1 MALAASAVLIGSL
14 AFSGTAS
21 AVSARNVYGT
31 AAGGSGLYYW
41 PSVTNTPVTG
51 ITVTGGGPVSIAVTT
66 NGAKGYLPLNTGS
79 VTPFN
84 TSTNTVGTSFF
95 ASSGLTDVAIS
106 PDGTKAYVG
115 NGSFNTIKVI
125 DTATDAVSTIP
136 VDVTPDRLALS
147 PDGTKLYMVNRGVT
161 PNVTIRSASSGAQ
174 IGDAISLGDFNT
186 FPEAV
191 AVTPDGNKLYIAST
205 TSTGAGKVSV
215 VDLTATPSPTVSTVS
230 GITGNPAGIAATP
243 DGSEVWTANNGGNS
257 ATVIRTSDD
266 TIVGSPIDLSADG
279 LNPNDIAITPDGK
292 HVYVSN
298 SNAGSAGA
306 PLTFSYI
313 DTATKTKGTPVQI
326 GTFPGPSP
334 NGVAIVPDQPPVAD
348 FNVTPGHAG
357 ASTDFDASA
366 STDPDGT
373 VASYHWDFGDSTS
386 ATTSTPTTSHTY
398 AANGNYDAIL
408 TVTDNEGCST
418 DLIYTG
424 HTASCN
430 GSGVAQKT
438 VPVVV
443 AGPPPPPTV
452 TGTTPASGA
461 NNNHPKIIGTAEA
474 GSTVKLFTD
483 AACTQPSGGVATDT
497 NTAVAFLSPGLA
509 VTLADNSTTTFYAA
523 ATNGNGTSPCSTTF
537 VTYSEVTPPPSGSGG
552 GSTTPPPA
560 TPVTPKKC
568 KKAKK
573 GSASVA
579 KKKCKK
585 KKR

>member
-14 AFSGTAS
+14 AFAGTAS
-21 AVSARNVYGT
+21 AASARNVYGT

-51 ITVTGGGPVSIAVTT
+51 ITVTGGGPVSIAVTPDGT
-66 NGAKGYLPLNTGS
+66 KGYLPLNTGS

-125 DTATDAVSTIP
+125 DTATDAVSTIT
-136 VDVTPDRLALS
+136 VDATPDRLALS
-147 PDGTKLYMVNRGVT
+147 PDGTKIYMVNRGVT
-161 PNVTIRSASSGAQ
+161 PNVTIRNASSGAQ
-174 IGDAISLGDFNT
+174 IGDPIVLGDFNT

-191 AVTPDGNKLYIAST
+191 AVTPNGNKLYIAST
-205 TSTGAGKVSV
+205 TSTGAGSVSV
-215 VDLTATPSPTVSTVS
+215 VDLTATPSPTLSTVA
-230 GITGNPAGIAATP
+230 GISGNPAGIAITP

-266 TIVGSPIDLSADG
+266 TIVGSPISLSADG

-292 HVYVSN
+292 HANVSN

-313 DTATKTKGTPVQI
+313 DTVAKTKGTPIQI
-326 GTFPGPSP
+326 GTFPGPNP

-348 FNVTPGHAG
+348 FDATAG
-357 ASTDFDASA
+357 TAGGSMDFDAST
-366 STDPDGT
+366 STDPDPGGS

-386 ATTSTPTTSHTY
+386 ATTVTPATTHTY
-398 AANGNYDAIL
+398 AANGNYNAVL

-418 DLIYTG
+418 DFIYTG

-430 GSGVAQKT
+430 GSSVAQET
-438 VPVVV
+438 VPVEISSVE
-443 AGPPPPPTV
+443 APPTTPTPTPTPPSSAP
-452 TGTTPASGA
+452 TG
-461 NNNHPKIIGTAEA
+461 
-474 GSTVKLFTD
+474 
-483 AACTQPSGGVATDT
+483 QR
-497 NTAVAFLSPGLA
+497 
-509 VTLADNSTTTFYAA
+509 AA
-523 ATNGNGTSPCSTTF
+523 AL
-537 VTYSEVTPPPSGSGG
+537 
-552 GSTTPPPA
+552 
-560 TPVTPKKC
+560 
-568 KKAKK
+568 
-573 GSASVA
+573 
-579 KKKCKK
+579 KKCKK
-585 KKR
+585 KKSAKARKKCKQKANKLPV